1 MGTTAKGGTAGGW
14 SLRMLRGARGR
25 AAIARG
31 TRIAAFAVSAA
42 AALWVASLAA
52 EPAANGRQ
60 TGPAANGRLVSNG
73 AGAGTMDAA
82 LIQAYQN
89 NPQLNSQRSATRAID
104 ENVPTALAGYR
115 PRVSGTASLTDQY
128 LDQL

>member
-1 MGTTAKGGTAGGW
+1 
-14 SLRMLRGARGR
+14 MLRLARGR
-25 AAIARG
+25 RAIARAAQ
-31 TRIAAFAVSAA
+31 IAGVAASAMMVLSAVA
-42 AALWVASLAA
+42 LAA
-52 EPAANGRQ
+52 EPAANGR
-60 TGPAANGRLVSNG
+60 LVGTG
-73 AGAGTMDAA
+73 AGSGTMDEA

-128 LDQL
+128 LDQLTRT